1 MNSVTQV
8 RPRTLLALAMVGLLS
23 ACSEQAPA
31 PAHSMPPAQV
41 TVLEVKPTTASFTI
55 ELPATLTGSKEV
67 QVRSRVAGILESRN
81 FAEGERVQA
90 GQSLFTIDL
99 QPFKLALSL
108 SQADLQG
115 AKARLA
121 QTVREVERLKT
132 LRAEKSVSQRDYD
145 TAVSDYEIAQAQV
158 KSSETRLQEAE
169 LNLQYAQVQS
179 PIKGVL
185 GREFVSE
192 GTYVPGPELLLT
204 QITQLDPMLL
214 RFGFSEREQ
223 LQMRDDV
230 TTGQLTLPKDG
241 HWKTDIQ
248 LQNGR
253 AYPLSGTVN
262 FSDVRINPAT
272 GTSEFQAVV
281 PNPDYQL
288 RSGQFVKV
296 ILSGAERNNV
306 FVIPQRAVLDNGMGK
321 FVYRYI
327 SNEQGQTIAS
337 PTPVEVGEW
346 TKFNQDHQAENS
358 WIIRKGLNAGDKVI
372 VDGVARIFFPGMPV
386 QLAATDSAH
395 KE

>member
-8 RPRTLLALAMVGLLS
+8 RPRTLLALAMITLLS
-23 ACSEQAPA
+23 ACSEQAQTQ
-31 PAHSMPPAQV
+31 AHSMPPAQV
-41 TVLEVKPTTASFTI
+41 SVLEVHPTTAAFTI

-67 QVRSRVAGILESRN
+67 EIRARVAGILESRN
-81 FAEGERVQA
+81 FAEGERVKE

-108 SQADLQG
+108 SEADLQG

-121 QTVREVERLKT
+121 QTVREVERLKK
-132 LRAEKSVSQRDYD
+132 LRADKSVSQRDYD
-145 TAVSDYEIAQAQV
+145 TAVSDFEIAQAQL
-158 KSSETRLQEAE
+158 KSSETRLKEAE
-169 LNLQYAQVQS
+169 LNLQYARVES

-192 GTYVPGPELLLT
+192 GTYVPGPALLLT
-204 QITQLDPMLL
+204 QITQLDPVLL

-230 TTGQLTLPKDG
+230 AAGQLTLPAGG

-253 AYPLSGTVN
+253 IYPHSGTVN

-281 PNPDYQL
+281 PNSEYQL

-306 FVIPQRAVLDNGMGK
+306 FVVPQRAVLDNGMGK

-327 SNEQGQTIAS
+327 NNEQGQPIAS

-346 TKFNQDHQAENS
+346 TKLNQDHHVENS

-372 VDGVARIFFPGMPV
+372 IDGVARIFFPGMPV
-386 QLAATDSAH
+386 ELTTADSTH

>member
-1 MNSVTQV
+1 MNLVTQV
-8 RPRTLLALAMVGLLS
+8 RSRTLLALAMISLLS
-23 ACSEQAPA
+23 ACSEQASA
-31 PAHSMPPAQV
+31 PAHSMPAAHV

-67 QVRSRVAGILESRN
+67 EIRSRVAGILESRN
-81 FAEGERVQA
+81 FAEGERVSE

-99 QPFKLALSL
+99 QPFKLALSA
-108 SQADLQG
+108 SEADLQG

-121 QTVREVERLKT
+121 QTVREVERLKK
-132 LRAEKSVSQRDYD
+132 LRADKSVSQRDYD
-145 TAVSDYEIAQAQV
+145 TAVSDFEIAQAQV
-158 KSSETRLQEAE
+158 KSSETRLQEAQ

-204 QITQLDPMLL
+204 QITQLDPVLL

-230 TTGQLTLPKDG
+230 AAGQLTLPIDG

-253 AYPLSGTVN
+253 SYPHSGTVN
-262 FSDVRINPAT
+262 FSDVRINPST
-272 GTSEFQAVV
+272 GTSEFQAIV

-296 ILSGAERNNV
+296 ILSGAARNNV

-321 FVYRYI
+321 FVYRFI
-327 SNEQGQTIAS
+327 NNEQGQTIAS

-346 TKFNQDHQAENS
+346 TNFNQDNQPEKS
-358 WIIRKGLNAGDKVI
+358 WIIRKGLSTGDKVI

-386 QLAATDSAH
+386 QLAAADSAH

>member
-169 LNLQYAQVQS
+169 
-179 PIKGVL
+179 
-185 GREFVSE
+185 
-192 GTYVPGPELLLT
+192 
-204 QITQLDPMLL
+204 
-214 RFGFSEREQ
+214 
-223 LQMRDDV
+223 
-230 TTGQLTLPKDG
+230 
-241 HWKTDIQ
+241 
-248 LQNGR
+248 
-253 AYPLSGTVN
+253 
-262 FSDVRINPAT
+262 
-272 GTSEFQAVV
+272 
-281 PNPDYQL
+281 
-288 RSGQFVKV
+288 
-296 ILSGAERNNV
+296 
-306 FVIPQRAVLDNGMGK
+306 
-321 FVYRYI
+321 
-327 SNEQGQTIAS
+327 
-337 PTPVEVGEW
+337 
-346 TKFNQDHQAENS
+346 
-358 WIIRKGLNAGDKVI
+358 
-372 VDGVARIFFPGMPV
+372 
-386 QLAATDSAH
+386 
-395 KE
+395 